1 MLNSRFGRSL
11 GLSLLCF
18 LPVVADLAA
27 QPAAGDAPASARSK
41 LDILW
46 GQIESTRH
54 QSLPPYDDI
63 DVTGMMFGSLR
74 YKVEHASDFRPSKW
88 KKWIHRRAVVA
99 KATYRSVGGHSY
111 TGLWNEP
118 AAPVL
123 LRLSLTYDPAKRGV
137 APGMA
142 IKFLVDAQPSRD
154 VSLLTGLDSQ
164 GQDYRFFKTSFSNVV
179 PPSEKLGARMI
190 ARIFNRVDKPS
201 NRIGVSH
208 LGDVTAAGAA
218 VKPAVS
224 PLQIFARG
232 PADFSKATPVR
243 DIRDDFLKMTP
254 RTTPILEVYA
264 RPGGSRDDYE
274 EIDGDLMRTYEAR
287 AVKIGEIRLESGF
300 VASSFGDDQLFFRHE
315 RF

>member
-1 MLNSRFGRSL
+1 MMSSRLARTLSISL
-11 GLSLLCF
+11 FC
-18 LPVVADLAA
+18 LPLMAGELAA
-27 QPAAGDAPASARSK
+27 QAAPATSARGK
-41 LDILW
+41 LDHLW

-54 QSLPPYDDI
+54 ETLPPYDDI
-63 DVTGMMFGSLR
+63 DVPGMMFGKLR
-74 YKVEHASDFRPSKW
+74 YKVEHASDYRPEKW

-99 KATYRSVGGHSY
+99 KATYKSVGGHAF
-111 TGLWNEP
+111 TGLWSET

-123 LRLSLTYDPAKRGV
+123 VRMSLTYDPAKRGV
-137 APGMA
+137 APGIA
-142 IKFLVDAQPSRD
+142 IKFLVDGQPSRD
-154 VSLLTGLDSQ
+154 VSVLTGLDSQ

-201 NRIGVSH
+201 NRIGIGH
-208 LGDVTAAGAA
+208 LGDVTAAGAP

-224 PLQIFARG
+224 PLQIFVRG
-232 PADFSKATPVR
+232 PADFSKATPAR
-243 DIRDDFLKMTP
+243 DIREDFLRMTP
-254 RTTPILEVYA
+254 RTTPILEVFA

-274 EIDGDLMRTYEAR
+274 DVDEALMRTYEAR
-287 AVKIGEIRLESGF
+287 SVKIGEIRLDSSF

>member
-1 MLNSRFGRSL
+1 L
-11 GLSLLCF
+11 
-18 LPVVADLAA
+18 
-27 QPAAGDAPASARSK
+27 
-41 LDILW
+41 
-46 GQIESTRH
+46 
-54 QSLPPYDDI
+54 
-63 DVTGMMFGSLR
+63 

-99 KATYRSVGGHSY
+99 MATYRSVGRHSY

-137 APGMA
+137 APGIA
-142 IKFLVDAQPSRD
+142 IKFLVDGNPSRD

-164 GQDYRFFKTSFSNVV
+164 GQDYRFFKASFSNVV
-179 PPSEKLGARMI
+179 PPSEKLGSRMI
-190 ARIFNRVDKPS
+190 TRIFNRVDKPS
-201 NRIGVSH
+201 YRIGVSH
-208 LGDVTAAGAA
+208 LGGVTAAGGA

-232 PADFSKATPVR
+232 PADFSRAAPAR
-243 DIRDDFLKMTP
+243 DIREDFLRMSP
-254 RTTPILEVYA
+254 RTAPILEVNA
-264 RPGGSRDDYE
+264 RPGDSRDDFE
-274 EIDGDLMRTYEAR
+274 EMDGDLMRAYEAR
-287 AVKIGEIRLESGF
+287 AVKIGEIWLASGF